1 MARYRK
7 KKKREDY
14 RSGGRVALRRG
25 GPRSGIDEEER
36 RIQEAVAPVDPG
48 RPPERVPFGPGHPL
62 YDPKPISE
70 PVAPY
75 DPPRP
80 SGGGKPIP
88 SIPKQPWISEPIKPG
103 PIKDPAPPHT
113 QPSGSRNKFG
123 FIPPPKDQIVTQ
135 AFVDYHNPTTGQTFS
150 TSTGGWTAPEGWVKG
165 RLPEGWTPPSTT
177 RPEDFEPGIDSNRK
191 GLKGIAENVR
201 NTIREEDIL
210 EQARLDAV
218 HQYQQ
223 EPQYTDYDPNRFP
236 GSYGVRGQYG
246 NTAAN
251 NQSIGN
257 TANQASQ
264 GDEDLKQK
272 FEDERAERIIRSGRT
287 AEQIASGDIPAG
299 TLREADL
306 AKVPITPES
315 ISDAVQM
322 GEIPQ
327 VEGTKIQPVSAEQV
341 AVMDDLNKAK
351 TPEQLQAAK
360 FTASKVLQSPDVQAA
375 QGSLSDGALAQAV
388 GVDRVPTIDS
398 ADVVVEEGA
407 VTNRI
412 VGTLSDGAKAQ
423 AAVTAGT
430 TLGRLSRAKKQ
441 LRKAGMSESDIADL
455 GNDPSLL
462 EDKLTDFTEAERGV
476 IEGLPQEALVST
488 QLNSLLEGVEN
499 GNIPPWA
506 SPAVSAVEQMLAAR
520 GLSASTV
527 GKENLLNAIIQS
539 AVPIAQANAQAI
551 QQSVSQQRGID
562 AQVALKEAEFRQ
574 QTALSNAD
582 KVFNLDM
589 AQFSTDAQV
598 NLANSKFFQT
608 VSLTEASMEQQGIMQ
623 DAALLSQANLAEADF
638 NTRLGIQNAQAFLSM
653 DMSNLDKR
661 QQSNLLK
668 AQQEQQRLLTNQ
680 AADNASKQFNAVSE
694 NQTNQFM
701 TSMATQISQFNA
713 QQANAAS
720 QFNAQ
725 QQNAAEARRAARD
738 TELNKANAAIMN
750 QVAQFNTQLDFNREQ
765 WNKQNEQAVR
775 QSNVAWRRQ
784 ANLADTAAQNAIN
797 QQNVQ
802 NAFGLTQ
809 SALSF
814 AWQELRDQADYD
826 FRWAT
831 DSANRKTQA
840 MIAAASAEGDAA
852 KTWSANFKNA
862 SGVIDNIFGTG
873 G

>member
-14 RSGGRVALRRG
+14 RSGGRVSLQEG
-25 GPRSGIDEEER
+25 GDTQLTPEQLAAIR
-36 RIQEAVAPVDPG
+36 VAQGKGETVT
-48 RPPERVPFGPGHPL
+48 PETGVNPI
-62 YDPKPISE
+62 KPI
-70 PVAPY
+70 
-75 DPPRP
+75 
-80 SGGGKPIP
+80 
-88 SIPKQPWISEPIKPG
+88 QHNIKPG
-103 PIKDPAPPHT
+103 PIKDPAP
-113 QPSGSRNKFG
+113 
-123 FIPPPKDQIVTQ
+123 D
-135 AFVDYHNPTTGQTFS
+135 
-150 TSTGGWTAPEGWVKG
+150 
-165 RLPEGWTPPSTT
+165 LP
-177 RPEDFEPGIDSNRK
+177 D
-191 GLKGIAENVR
+191 
-201 NTIREEDIL
+201 IREEDIL
-210 EQARLDAV
+210 EQSKLDAV

-223 EPQYTDYDPNRFP
+223 DPQQTKFDSTRFP
-236 GSYGVRGQYG
+236 GVNRIRNQYQSR
-246 NTAAN
+246 ASN
-251 NQSIGN
+251 NQPRSN
-257 TANQASQ
+257 TIPSLPKILP
-264 GDEDLKQK
+264 DKDLKQR
-272 FEDERAERIIRSGRT
+272 FEDERAERIIRAGET
-287 AEQIASGDIPAG
+287 AEQIAGGDIPEG

-306 AKVPITPES
+306 ARVPITPDS

-341 AVMDDLNKAK
+341 AVMDDINKAK

-398 ADVVVEEGA
+398 SDVVVEEGA
-407 VTNRI
+407 VTDRV

-562 AQVALKEAEFRQ
+562 AQVALKEAEFKQ

-589 AQFSTDAQV
+589 AQFSADSQV

-638 NTRLGIQNAQAFLSM
+638 NTKLGIQNAQAFLSM

-701 TSMATQISQFNA
+701 TSMSTQISQFNA
-713 QQANAAS
+713 QQQNAAE

-725 QQNAAEARRAARD
+725 QKNAAEARRAARD

-814 AWQELRDQADYD
+814 SWQELRDQADYD

-852 KTWSANFKNA
+852 KTWSNNFRNA
-862 SGVIDNIFGTG
+862 SGVIDNIFGG